1 MDNRANNSSYLRI
14 RYILIG
20 LLVIVGI
27 YLVVDHG
34 QHLAPYLP
42 FAFLLGCLF
51 MHIFMH
57 GGHVGHGGHGDA
69 SRNHHNGK
77 DITKQ

>member
-1 MDNRANNSSYLRI
+1 MDNHTNNSSYSRT

-20 LLVIVGI
+20 LLVVIGI

-57 GGHVGHGGHGDA
+57 GSHGGHGGDN
-69 SRNHHNGK
+69 SRKHHEN
-77 DITKQ
+77 DQA